1 MFVDLRKVSREIRF
15 YLICCFESR
24 VEKTLGVEEILLLNL
39 ENARSYQSDV
49 MAWYY
54 NDRITRYNS
63 VCFENRTF
71 LMLIKEAKATFKP
84 LKRVNDIQ

>member
-39 ENARSYQSDV
+39 ENARSYRSDV
-49 MAWYY
+49 MERYC
-54 NDRITRYNS
+54 NDRITRYNG
-63 VCFENRTF
+63 VCFENRIF
-71 LMLIKEAKATFKP
+71 LMLIKEAKATATQT
-84 LKRVNDIQ
+84 R